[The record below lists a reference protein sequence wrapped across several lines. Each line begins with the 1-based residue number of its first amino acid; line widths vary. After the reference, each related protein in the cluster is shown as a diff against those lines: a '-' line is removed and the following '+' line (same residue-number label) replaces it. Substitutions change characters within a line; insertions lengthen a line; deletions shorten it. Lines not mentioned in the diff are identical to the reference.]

1 MAAGLEHKPS
11 MAASMAASVA
21 TQDTTYHSFYDVE
34 MSNTPPPQKHKTPEP
49 IVRNVSTR
57 SNATARRHSH
67 DRPTTAGQIKRQDSG
82 YGSSSVSSPRPST
95 SYSRPAAPRRSS
107 TTNAHT
113 SSSKTSSGLSVLRNR
128 TRPSTR
134 RSSSKSY
141 HLHNTNNTSS
151 SLYLVRPG
159 HTQQQSPNQSLA
171 ASPNTFFH
179 FPSPN
184 PMAALAPPPPPR
196 EPTPA
201 PSIPPQAQHYWTS
214 DRTRRLEYAA
224 IDAASR
230 GVKGWIKRN
239 LIPDCFVA
247 EDRHVA
253 FDDDSGSVRRY
264 RLELEEEAP
273 DEKAKPC
280 RRSASWHFW
289 RSKEHQHSY

>member
-1 MAAGLEHKPS
+1 
-11 MAASMAASVA
+11 MAASVA

-34 MSNTPPPQKHKTPEP
+34 MSNTPPPPQKQKTPEP

-67 DRPTTAGQIKRQDSG
+67 DRPTTAGQQIKRQDSG

-128 TRPSTR
+128 TRPSIR
-134 RSSSKSY
+134 RSSNKSY

-151 SLYLVRPG
+151 SLYLVRPSN
-159 HTQQQSPNQSLA
+159 TQQQSPQ
-171 ASPNTFFH
+171 PNTFFH

-184 PMAALAPPPPPR
+184 PNPMAAALAPPPPR

-239 LIPDCFVA
+239 LVPDCFVA

-264 RLELEEEAP
+264 RLELEEEP
-273 DEKAKPC
+273 QDEKVKPC
-280 RRSASWHFW
+280 RSASWHFW
-289 RSKEHQHSY
+289 RSRSHQEHQHHY

>member
-34 MSNTPPPQKHKTPEP
+34 MSNTPPPQKQKTPEP
-49 IVRNVSTR
+49 IVHNVSTR
-57 SNATARRHSH
+57 SNTTARRHSH

-113 SSSKTSSGLSVLRNR
+113 SSKTSSGLSVLRNR

-134 RSSSKSY
+134 RSSNKSY

-159 HTQQQSPNQSLA
+159 NTQQQSPNQSLA

-184 PMAALAPPPPPR
+184 PMAAALAPPPPR

-201 PSIPPQAQHYWTS
+201 PSIP
-214 DRTRRLEYAA
+214 RRRSTTGPATA
-224 IDAASR
+224 PAASST
-230 GVKGWIKRN
+230 
-239 LIPDCFVA
+239 PPSTPPA
-247 EDRHVA
+247 A
-253 FDDDSGSVRRY
+253 
-264 RLELEEEAP
+264 A
-273 DEKAKPC
+273 
-280 RRSASWHFW
+280 
-289 RSKEHQHSY
+289 

>member
-1 MAAGLEHKPS
+1 
-11 MAASMAASVA
+11 MAASMAASV
-21 TQDTTYHSFYDVE
+21 DTTYHSFYDVE
-34 MSNTPPPQKHKTPEP
+34 MSNTPPPPQKQKTAEP
-49 IVRNVSTR
+49 IARNASTR
-57 SNATARRHSH
+57 SNATARRQSH
-67 DRPTTAGQIKRQDSG
+67 DRPTTAVQIKRQDSG

-113 SSSKTSSGLSVLRNR
+113 SSSSSKASSGLSVLRSR

-134 RSSSKSY
+134 RSSNKSY

-151 SLYLVRPG
+151 SLSAG
-159 HTQQQSPNQSLA
+159 
-171 ASPNTFFH
+171 
-179 FPSPN
+179 
-184 PMAALAPPPPPR
+184 
-196 EPTPA
+196 A
-201 PSIPPQAQHYWTS
+201 PSSATGTHARALHPPQAQHYWTS

-239 LIPDCFVA
+239 LVPDCFVA

-264 RLELEEEAP
+264 RLELEEEP
-273 DEKAKPC
+273 QDEKAKTC
-280 RRSASWHFW
+280 RSAWHFW
-289 RSKEHQHSY
+289 RSRSHQERQHHY